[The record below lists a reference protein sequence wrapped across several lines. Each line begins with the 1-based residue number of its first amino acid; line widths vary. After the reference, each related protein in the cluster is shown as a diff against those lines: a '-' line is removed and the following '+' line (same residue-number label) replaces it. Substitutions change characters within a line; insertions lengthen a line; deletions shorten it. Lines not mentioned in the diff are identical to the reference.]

1 MTKTFI
7 LTSIKGKDSHS
18 KQKRSDAQN
27 YESAFAPKQNF
38 STIDSF
44 TASRGIPY
52 CFLMHQSRIV
62 ITGVGLTSPNGNSLQ
77 EYRKNLL
84 DGVARIQMID
94 MRYMGPKGAT
104 GQVPAGVCD
113 FDPKKYQTRKELRVG
128 TRAGSI
134 AIYAAREA
142 LASSGLDFENYDK
155 SRIGVYVGTTEHGNV
170 ETENEVYNI
179 SKFDYD
185 TKFWTHHH
193 NPRTVANNP
202 AGEIT
207 INTGITGPHYTIGA
221 ACAAGNAG
229 LIQALQMLRLGEVD
243 FALAGGVSE
252 SIQSFGIFAGFKS
265 QGALGTHE
273 TDPNKVSRPF
283 DKTRNGI
290 VVSEGGCIYTLERLE
305 DAQARGAKIM
315 AEIIGYRINS
325 DASDYVL
332 PNPERQAECMHQAL
346 AVAGIEAG
354 EVDIVNTHAT
364 STPMGDIQE
373 MKAIAEVFGD
383 CPTTY
388 VNNTKS
394 YIGHCMGAA
403 GALELAGNLPSFQ
416 DNIIHP
422 TINVEDLDPECALAN
437 LVINEPRKVDAVKLI
452 LNNSFGML
460 GINSALILKKFED

>member
-1 MTKTFI
+1 
-7 LTSIKGKDSHS
+7 
-18 KQKRSDAQN
+18 
-27 YESAFAPKQNF
+27 
-38 STIDSF
+38 
-44 TASRGIPY
+44 
-52 CFLMHQSRIV
+52 MHQSRIV
-62 ITGVGLTSPNGNSLQ
+62 ITGIGLTSPNGNTLE

-84 DGVARIQMID
+84 DGVASVQTID
-94 MRYMGPKGAT
+94 MRYM
-104 GQVPAGVCD
+104 GQVPAGVCNY
-113 FDPKKYQTRKELRVG
+113 DPKKYQTRKELRVG

-142 LASSGLDFENYDK
+142 ISDSGIDFENYDK
-155 SRIGVYVGTTEHGNV
+155 SRIGVYIGTTEHGNV
-170 ETENEVYNI
+170 ETENEVHNI

-185 TKFWTHHH
+185 TKYWTHHH

-207 INTGITGPHYTIGA
+207 INMGITGPHYAIGA

-243 FALAGGVSE
+243 LALAGGVSE

-273 TDPNKVSRPF
+273 SDPKKVSRPF
-283 DKTRNGI
+283 DKNRNGI

-305 DAQARGAKIM
+305 DAQSRGAKII

-332 PNPERQAECMHQAL
+332 PNSERQAQCMRQAL
-346 AVAGIEAG
+346 SVAKIQPS

-373 MKAIAEVFGD
+373 IKAIREVFGD

-388 VNNTKS
+388 INNTKS

-403 GALELAGNLPSFQ
+403 GALELAGNLPSFH

-422 TINVEDLDPECALAN
+422 TINIDELDPECAMPN
-437 LVINEPRKVDAVKLI
+437 LVINKPRKVDAVKVI

-460 GINSALILKKFED
+460 GINSALILKKFEN